1 MRSVLIYLKDML
13 DAMDKIQEFTAGMSF
28 EEFSKDDKT
37 ISAVRDK
44 FTIIGEA
51 VKNIPADI
59 RKKYPAI
66 AWKYM
71 AGMRDILTHAY
82 YRTDLMLLYTSSV
95 KRIPVERERILRV
108 YEDYKKR

>member
-1 MRSVLIYLKDML
+1 MRSVLIYLKDIL
-13 DAMDKIQEFTAGMSF
+13 DAMDKIQEFTAGMTL
-28 EEFSKDDKT
+28 EEFSDDDKT

-51 VKNIPADI
+51 VKNIPEGV

-66 AWKYM
+66 AWKDM

-82 YRTDLMLLYTSSV
+82 YRTDLKLLYSASM
-95 KRIPVERERILRV
+95 KRIPVERARIFGV
-108 YEDYKKR
+108 YEEFKKN